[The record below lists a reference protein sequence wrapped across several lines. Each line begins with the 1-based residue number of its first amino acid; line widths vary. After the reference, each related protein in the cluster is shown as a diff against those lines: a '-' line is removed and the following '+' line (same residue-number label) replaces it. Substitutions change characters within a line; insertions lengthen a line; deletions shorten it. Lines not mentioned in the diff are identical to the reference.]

1 MSSLL
6 RLASN
11 LSYVAIL
18 LSSIAY
24 LKLLAAKIAI
34 PPIILTFV
42 YTPPAILNKNRG
54 YVQKLMSGRE
64 KEYGKRRI

>member
-34 PPIILTFV
+34 PLIILTFV
-42 YTPPAILNKNRG
+42 YTPPAILNKNSD
-54 YVQKLMSGRE
+54 YVQKWLR
-64 KEYGKRRI
+64 